1 MTRQDDIAHIF
12 AKYLLETDDGE
23 FIAIE
28 NEELIDPD
36 SEMVITTKPI
46 FSANKTGEYH
56 DLNCGVYVGEL
67 AGTPDTKDRIDIVI
81 YKLQ

>member
-1 MTRQDDIAHIF
+1 
-12 AKYLLETDDGE
+12 
-23 FIAIE
+23 
-28 NEELIDPD
+28 
-36 SEMVITTKPI
+36 MVITTKPI

-67 AGTPDTKDRIDIVI
+67 AGTPDTKDRIDIAI